1 MNRRPL
7 GFLTLALVLVGAC
20 FASYDAL
27 GQSGSASALPPFGG
41 PNAPQP
47 AMATN
52 GRGLVFAAADLKR
65 AYGGPVEKMSQA
77 HLAWTPEYRLTVL
90 ARPHVEPAAA
100 SSEMHEDKT
109 QIYFILSGTGT
120 QILGGTPAKDNVSA
134 EGQHSSTGPLQGG
147 NSYKIGPGDVVFI
160 PPMTWHQTLPDA
172 GQTIVYS
179 MVHIETR
186 TRMP

>member
-7 GFLTLALVLVGAC
+7 GFLTLGLVLVGAC
-20 FASYDAL
+20 FTGYRAL
-27 GQSGSASALPPFGG
+27 GQTQSSSPLPPLGGSGGSQASA
-41 PNAPQP
+41 AV
-47 AMATN
+47 N
-52 GRGLVFAAADLKR
+52 GHGMVFSAADLKK
-65 AYGGPVEKMSQA
+65 AYDVPVEKMSQA

-100 SSEMHEDKT
+100 SAEMHEDKT

-120 QILGGTPAKDNVSA
+120 QILGGTPAKDHVTA
-134 EGQHSSTGPLQGG
+134 EGQHDSTGPLQGG